1 MHGDQYHRAVLG
13 FMGLVALAQEQGQQ
27 NSLINGHGHTKFFFH
42 CRSELHTNGIFL
54 PVVLHHIQNTLIG
67 QPLLCCLSAFQRGGK
82 VQTQTVESGFR
93 VHSVELARGLFE
105 QCIHTIHDAP
115 IHHLIQRFTID
126 LALGHP
132 AGELLHIV
140 FQFGVDD
147 AADVLFADAALPQ
160 LVALAVDDVID
171 RIAERWVPELWHL
184 LAGIAVFLVHTV
196 RREGIGIA
204 LWDQFFQLLAV
215 GLVVQQASL
224 HAAGKIVE
232 VKRQF
237 FLFVCMKGPQVG
249 IGAAQTDIVFELF
262 YVIFAPIQAQAVQQF
277 SVHSYSALH
286 SHSLIDQELLH
297 QRKTLPQLPVL
308 QRLQFDPGGKA
319 SRVGILDRS
328 TGFIL
333 QGTHQNDI
341 SQHSIVILDQ
351 IEQMFPAAHR
361 QIFDVIQKQHTSLG
375 LFQCFA
381 CTKQAAVCFF
391 LLIVIIVAA
400 ESFKGRTHREH
411 LVLASELVH
420 QVAKCSLT

>member
-1 MHGDQYHRAVLG
+1 M
-13 FMGLVALAQEQGQQ
+13 
-27 NSLINGHGHTKFFFH
+27 
-42 CRSELHTNGIFL
+42 
-54 PVVLHHIQNTLIG
+54 
-67 QPLLCCLSAFQRGGK
+67 
-82 VQTQTVESGFR
+82 
-93 VHSVELARGLFE
+93 
-105 QCIHTIHDAP
+105 
-115 IHHLIQRFTID
+115 
-126 LALGHP
+126 
-132 AGELLHIV
+132 
-140 FQFGVDD
+140 
-147 AADVLFADAALPQ
+147 
-160 LVALAVDDVID
+160 
-171 RIAERWVPELWHL
+171 
-184 LAGIAVFLVHTV
+184 
-196 RREGIGIA
+196 
-204 LWDQFFQLLAV
+204 
-215 GLVVQQASL
+215 
-224 HAAGKIVE
+224 
-232 VKRQF
+232 
-237 FLFVCMKGPQVG
+237 
-249 IGAAQTDIVFELF
+249 
-262 YVIFAPIQAQAVQQF
+262 QQF
-277 SVHSYSALH
+277 SVHSHSALH

-381 CTKQAAVCFF
+381 CTKQAVVCFF

>member
-105 QCIHTIHDAP
+105 QRIHTIHDAP

-126 LALGHP
+126 PALGHP

-171 RIAERWVPELWHL
+171 RIAER
-184 LAGIAVFLVHTV
+184 
-196 RREGIGIA
+196 
-204 LWDQFFQLLAV
+204 
-215 GLVVQQASL
+215 
-224 HAAGKIVE
+224 
-232 VKRQF
+232 
-237 FLFVCMKGPQVG
+237 
-249 IGAAQTDIVFELF
+249 
-262 YVIFAPIQAQAVQQF
+262 
-277 SVHSYSALH
+277 
-286 SHSLIDQELLH
+286 
-297 QRKTLPQLPVL
+297 
-308 QRLQFDPGGKA
+308 
-319 SRVGILDRS
+319 
-328 TGFIL
+328 
-333 QGTHQNDI
+333 
-341 SQHSIVILDQ
+341 
-351 IEQMFPAAHR
+351 
-361 QIFDVIQKQHTSLG
+361 
-375 LFQCFA
+375 
-381 CTKQAAVCFF
+381 
-391 LLIVIIVAA
+391 
-400 ESFKGRTHREH
+400 
-411 LVLASELVH
+411 
-420 QVAKCSLT
+420 

>member
-1 MHGDQYHRAVLG
+1 M
-13 FMGLVALAQEQGQQ
+13 
-27 NSLINGHGHTKFFFH
+27 
-42 CRSELHTNGIFL
+42 
-54 PVVLHHIQNTLIG
+54 
-67 QPLLCCLSAFQRGGK
+67 
-82 VQTQTVESGFR
+82 
-93 VHSVELARGLFE
+93 
-105 QCIHTIHDAP
+105 
-115 IHHLIQRFTID
+115 
-126 LALGHP
+126 
-132 AGELLHIV
+132 
-140 FQFGVDD
+140 
-147 AADVLFADAALPQ
+147 
-160 LVALAVDDVID
+160 
-171 RIAERWVPELWHL
+171 PELWHL

-277 SVHSYSALH
+277 SVHSHSALH
-286 SHSLIDQELLH
+286 AHSLIDQELLH

-361 QIFDVIQKQHTSLG
+361 QIFDVIQKQHPTLG

-381 CTKQAAVCFF
+381 CTKQAVVCFF